1 MGNKRKGQLTTD
13 SEWHKH
19 LRKIGKRFFWKGER
33 NAEKKMV
40 NENLSEINDMTE
52 IPSLTFDELFDLI
65 EENRFE
71 NPTDKKI
78 AEKIFEAERDWK
90 ITSQESLNDFII
102 VLETETGGTVTKT
115 SLKKLLKKYNR
126 KDTQYGWEAESVC
139 SLLEIFELT
148 KETDLRNI
156 FRQLAEDKVT

>member
-1 MGNKRKGQLTTD
+1 VGHKRKGQLTTD
-13 SEWHKH
+13 IEWHKH

-33 NAEKKMV
+33 YAEKKMV
-40 NENLSEINDMTE
+40 NENLSELNDMTE

-90 ITSQESLNDFII
+90 MTSQESLNDFLII
-102 VLETETGGTVTKT
+102 LETETGGTVTKT
-115 SLKKLLKKYNR
+115 SLTKLLKRYNR

-139 SLLEIFELT
+139 SLLDIFELT

-156 FRQLAEDKVT
+156 FRQLAENKAT

>member
-1 MGNKRKGQLTTD
+1 MGYKQKGQLTTD
-13 SEWHKH
+13 IEWHKH

-65 EENRFE
+65 EKNRFE

-78 AEKIFEAERDWK
+78 AE
-90 ITSQESLNDFII
+90 
-102 VLETETGGTVTKT
+102 
-115 SLKKLLKKYNR
+115 
-126 KDTQYGWEAESVC
+126 
-139 SLLEIFELT
+139 
-148 KETDLRNI
+148 NI
-156 FRQLAEDKVT
+156 